1 MAKLYYKKHIFF
13 CINNRE
19 EGHPRGCCA
28 KKGSLKLRNYMKLKV
43 KELGLLD
50 IRVNTSG
57 CLDRCEEGPCMVIYP
72 EGIWYRAEN
81 KNDID
86 YITEKHILLDQHV
99 EHLKIENNKTN
110 E

>member
-1 MAKLYYKKHIFF
+1 MVKLYYKKHIFF
-13 CINNRE
+13 CINKRE

-28 KKGSLKLRNYMKLKV
+28 KKDSLKLRNYMKLKV

-86 YITEKHILLDQHV
+86 YIMEKHILLNQHA
-99 EHLKIENNKTN
+99 EHLKIENK
-110 E
+110 